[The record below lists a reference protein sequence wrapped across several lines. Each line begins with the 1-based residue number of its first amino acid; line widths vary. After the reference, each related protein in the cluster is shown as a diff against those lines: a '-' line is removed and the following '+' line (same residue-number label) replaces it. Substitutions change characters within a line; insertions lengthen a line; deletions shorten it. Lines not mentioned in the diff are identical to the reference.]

1 MNKFLESYRKVALKQ
16 YETSKEKGFWDDGI
30 THPAILIAKA
40 HSELSEALECFRMGN
55 PPDKN
60 IKDMSGAEVQ
70 LSDCLGILMGIEVG
84 LGLNIS
90 GALLRKQEF
99 NKTRDYRH
107 GGKTF

>member
-1 MNKFLESYRKVALKQ
+1 MSFLTTYKEIAQIQ
-16 YETSKEKGFWDDGI
+16 YEIMRKNGFFDEDI
-30 THPAILIAKA
+30 IHPAILIAKA

-70 LSDCLGILMGIEVG
+70 LSDCLGILMGMEIG
-84 LGLNIS
+84 LGLDIS
-90 GALLRKQEF
+90 GALLRKQEC
-99 NKTRDYRH
+99 NKTREYRH